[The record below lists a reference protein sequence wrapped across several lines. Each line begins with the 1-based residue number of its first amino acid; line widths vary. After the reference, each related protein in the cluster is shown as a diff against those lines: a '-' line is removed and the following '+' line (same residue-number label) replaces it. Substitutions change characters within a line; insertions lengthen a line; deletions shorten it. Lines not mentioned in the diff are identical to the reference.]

1 MLSFAYRCLSLPP
14 PQLEERRAE
23 NEALCEAHRERIQRL
38 WDRLQ
43 VPQEEREAF
52 SPHMVMS
59 KKRNLD
65 VVSDQGTSVR
75 LRPPVC
81 VCVFKPGPAH
91 VVSCRLPPSQLQAE
105 AQRLEELKLLN
116 MRNVTEAIRSE
127 IAVFWAKCFL
137 SVDQRQQFVPYYRGE
152 GIHICICFYFTAS

>member
-1 MLSFAYRCLSLPP
+1 MPP

-65 VVSDQGTSVR
+65 VVSDQGTSVTGH
-75 LRPPVC
+75 RPLC
-81 VCVFKPGPAH
+81 VCSQTRPG
-91 VVSCRLPPSQLQAE
+91 SRRLPPSQLQAE

-152 GIHICICFYFTAS
+152 AIHICICFYFTAS